1 MIFHSKRR
9 IKIVGKIG
17 DFFFRIYMIIR
28 GLFTIFIINPF
39 KRWYNFYIRH
49 TYIPANSRN
58 EELLDYMLDVANDPS
73 REPVTPTE
81 IFFENQIR
89 NDYEQTFDT
98 FNTNEELS
106 WEEIRQSMYLDLA
119 TEMMSLRWIREED
132 WSIVR

>member
-9 IKIVGKIG
+9 IKIVAKIV
-17 DFFFRIYMIIR
+17 DFFYKIRMIIR
-28 GLFTIFIINPF
+28 GLFTIFIINPI

-49 TYIPANSRN
+49 IYIPANSRN

-73 REPVTPTE
+73 REPITPTE
-81 IFFENQIR
+81 IFFENQVR
-89 NDYEQTFDT
+89 NDYERTFDT
-98 FNTNEELS
+98 DEEPP

>member
-1 MIFHSKRR
+1 
-9 IKIVGKIG
+9 
-17 DFFFRIYMIIR
+17 
-28 GLFTIFIINPF
+28 
-39 KRWYNFYIRH
+39 
-49 TYIPANSRN
+49 
-58 EELLDYMLDVANDPS
+58 MLDVANDPS